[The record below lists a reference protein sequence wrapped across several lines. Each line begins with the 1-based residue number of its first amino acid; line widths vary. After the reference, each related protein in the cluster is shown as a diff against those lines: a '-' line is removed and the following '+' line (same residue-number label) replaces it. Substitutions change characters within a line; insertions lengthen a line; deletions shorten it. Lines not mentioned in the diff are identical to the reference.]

1 MTSPRVP
8 PLLVLVVALLGI
20 SASGPLVRLSSASAI
35 AIAVWRLGLSLVV
48 VAVALAVTGSWRE
61 LRRLRAGDLA
71 IALGAGV
78 MLGLHFWMWNASL
91 RLTTVAA
98 AVVLV
103 NMHPPVVALASAVWL
118 RERPVRQQW
127 IGIALAMLGALVVAW
142 GDASRAP
149 SDAAANPLLG
159 DLLAL
164 GGAFTVALYFVSGR
178 HLRATLGLWPYVALV
193 YGSAFCTLT
202 VIAIV
207 LGVPLAGYPPRE
219 LAIFAAL
226 AAGPMLLG
234 HTGMNYA
241 LRYLPA
247 YVVNLTVLGE
257 PVGATLLALLIP
269 AIREVPATAT
279 LIGGAISLGGIV
291 LAGRAATSAPAAPHR
306 AAGEGTP
313 SP

>member
-20 SASGPLVRLSSASAI
+20 SASGPLVRLSSAPAI

-48 VAVALAVTGSWRE
+48 IAVALAVTGGWRE
-61 LRRLRAGDLA
+61 LRRLGAGDLA

-118 RERPVRQQW
+118 RERPVREQW
-127 IGIALAMLGALVVAW
+127 IGIALAMLGALVVAS

-149 SDAAANPLLG
+149 SAVASDPLLG

-164 GGAFTVALYFVSGR
+164 GGAVTVALYFVGGR
-178 HLRATLGLWPYVALV
+178 HLRATLGLWPYVAIV
-193 YGSAFCTLT
+193 YGSAFCTLSL
-202 VIAIV
+202 IAIA

-257 PVGATLLALLIP
+257 PVGATLLALVIP

-291 LAGRAATSAPAAPHR
+291 LAGRAATSAPAVPR
-306 AAGEGTP
+306 RTAGDGTP
-313 SP
+313 SG

>member
-1 MTSPRVP
+1 MTAPRVP

-20 SASGPLVRLSSASAI
+20 SASGPLVRLSSAPAI

-48 VAVALAVTGSWRE
+48 VAAALAITGGWRE
-61 LRRLRAGDLA
+61 FRRLRSHDLA
-71 IALGAGV
+71 IALAAGV

-127 IGIALAMLGALVVAW
+127 IGIALAMLGALVVAF

-149 SDAAANPLLG
+149 SAAAANPLLG

-164 GGAFTVALYFVSGR
+164 GGAVTVALYFVSGR
-178 HLRATLGLWPYVALV
+178 HLRATIGLWPYVALV

-202 VIAIV
+202 IV
-207 LGVPLAGYPPRE
+207 ALVLAVPLAGYPPRE

-269 AIREVPATAT
+269 AIREVPAAAT
-279 LIGGAISLGGIV
+279 LVGGAISLAGIV
-291 LAGRAATSAPAAPHR
+291 LAGRAA
-306 AAGEGTP
+306 AGTRHD
-313 SP
+313 